1 MTKIINDEKFFFEN
15 GLAVLDLTFAEW
27 ETSKE
32 YTREEVVK
40 IGKDMYEFDYKIT
53 KL

>member
-1 MTKIINDEKFFFEN
+1 MTNTINDEKFLFDY

-40 IGKDMYEFDYKIT
+40 IGKDMEEFDKV
-53 KL
+53 